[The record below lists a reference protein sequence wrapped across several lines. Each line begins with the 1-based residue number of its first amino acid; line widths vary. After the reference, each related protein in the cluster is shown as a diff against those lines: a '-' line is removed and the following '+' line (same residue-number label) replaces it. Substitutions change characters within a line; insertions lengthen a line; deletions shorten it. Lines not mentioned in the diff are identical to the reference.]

1 MNATNTTAQACP
13 RDRDAQSMTLDEIR
27 ALQAAAFVRDGIPT
41 AAVRRDRLTRLQAL
55 IVDNLEELADALQAD
70 FGTRPHDLSL
80 ATDLVTSATSL
91 GHDRKHL
98 SRWMRTRRTGN
109 LLTRLAMQG
118 EVRPVPKGVVG
129 VLGPWN
135 FPLNLVILPAG
146 AAFAAGNRVMI
157 RPSEVTAR
165 TTAVFARLAG
175 QYFDVEE
182 LAVITDVHGD
192 GADFARVRFDHLFFT
207 GSPRVGALVAEAAG
221 RNLVPTTLEL
231 GGKNPVVVDRSANLE
246 KAARRIAASRLVN
259 GGQVCL
265 CPDYVFVPRA
275 DVERFTDLVLDEWRT
290 RYPRIVGN
298 ADFTSIINDRNFDR
312 VVGLLDDAVTKGAIA
327 RSATPTG
334 ETLPDRES
342 RKIAPTV
349 LAGVTTDM
357 KVSHEEVFGP
367 LLAVHPY
374 DDLAAPIKHIASAE
388 RPLTLYWYGQ
398 RNEAYERLMAGTISG
413 SVNVND
419 FAVNLLNEDLPFGG
433 VGQSGSGYY
442 HGIHGFDTFSHL
454 RAIAVSE
461 LPVSLAGLLNAP
473 YTRRG
478 RSVVGLQLKLVRH
491 VIRGAAR
498 RSGFLSEAPLA
509 TGAGP

>member
-1 MNATNTTAQACP
+1 MNVDHVAAAIPSRN
-13 RDRDAQSMTLDEIR
+13 RDAQSMTLDEIR
-27 ALQAAAFVRDGIPT
+27 YLQAAAFVRDGIPT

-55 IVDNLEELADALQAD
+55 IVDNVEELASALQAD
-70 FGTRPHDLSL
+70 FGSRSHDLSL
-80 ATDLVTSATSL
+80 ATDLVTSAMSL

-109 LLTRLAMQG
+109 PLTRLALHG

-165 TTAVFARLAG
+165 TTAVFARLAA

-231 GGKNPVVVDRSANLE
+231 GGKNPVVVDPSANLE
-246 KAARRIAASRLVN
+246 RAARRIAASRLVN

-290 RYPRIVGN
+290 RYPQIVAN
-298 ADFTSIINDRNFDR
+298 ADFTSIVNDRNFDR
-312 VVGLLDDAVTKGAIA
+312 VVGLLDDAVTKGAIS
-327 RSATPTG
+327 RSATPVG
-334 ETLPDRES
+334 ETLPDRAS

-349 LAGVTTDM
+349 LAGVTEDM
-357 KVSHEEVFGP
+357 DIDHEEVFGP

-374 DDLAAPIKHIASAE
+374 DDLAAPIEHIAAAE

-398 RNEAYERLMAGTISG
+398 RNANFEHLVANTVSG

-433 VGQSGSGYY
+433 IGQSGSGYY
-442 HGIHGFDTFSHL
+442 HGIHGFNTFSHL
-454 RAIAVSE
+454 RAIAISK
-461 LPVSLAGLLNAP
+461 LPASLGGLLNAP
-473 YTRRG
+473 YTRID
-478 RSVVGLQLKLVRH
+478 RSVTASQLKLVRH
-491 VIRGAAR
+491 LVRRAGRGQIPEV
-498 RSGFLSEAPLA
+498 G
-509 TGAGP
+509 